1 MYCAMRLLFT
11 SILNQ
16 LMKKYIL
23 TIVCLLVIF
32 SSNAQNFI
40 TGKITEN
47 ETNSPIAF
55 VNISVLNSSR
65 GTNTDREGNFSL
77 ELDKGTYQLFFSA
90 VGYSSKSQEITIKEG
105 KNNLNI
111 VLNVNTQTLGEVM
124 VTANKREEDI
134 IKVSTSIT
142 SLSAKKIE
150 DTRTWALGGLT
161 ALVPNYTYQELGVPF
176 QQVQSIRG
184 IQVFSEN
191 PAVSTYIDDVN
202 NIDILA
208 NGFVFTDIER
218 IEVLR
223 GPQGTLFG
231 RNAMGGVINIITKK
245 PTNKT
250 TGFAEVGA
258 GNLGLQRHSLGF
270 KTPIIKDKLFIGV
283 NGLFQTRDGYWK
295 NDTTRTGATD
305 GSANGKR
312 VGGEKNLYGNMYL
325 KWLPTKRLSLTLNL
339 KGQRD
344 WSNNTGFFVSQADRD
359 LALANPDKINLARVG
374 EHERNILNSSLVAKY
389 FGNKFML
396 TSMSAYQTIDLSFRD
411 IDFPGFYH
419 SFHKSAI
426 GEKLPP
432 QQVYSQELRIN
443 SNSESK
449 LQYTAGFYG
458 FSQVGY
464 EPSTNLAQEFT
475 PNYYAVLRNK
485 ANNFGLAGFGELSYQ
500 ITKKFKTT
508 AGLRYDYE
516 RREAT
521 FNGVQYDPLTFA
533 PDPDAV
539 LSNGTFTIIRPDT
552 TVSGNY
558 SALSPKV
565 ALSYAINSR
574 STFYITYTRGFR
586 AGGVNAQKV
595 PANVSQTF
603 DPEYSNNYEV
613 GHKASLTDNKLS
625 IGASAFLI
633 QWQDLQFINL
643 VAPFTY
649 ARENVGNAQ
658 SSGVELEISAI
669 PLKGLQLDG
678 SFGFNKTEY
687 NSFDLKRVNFGT
699 GVETS
704 TAIGGNSLS
713 NAPSHTIFFG
723 AQYEYAISKKLKAV
737 VRGEVRNIGSYYTD
751 IQNKIEQPSYTLI
764 NSRVGLANGNYSL
777 FFWGQNLNNERYL
790 AFGNPDSSFGRSVRT
805 AAPRTFGVTLSA
817 KF

>member
-1 MYCAMRLLFT
+1 MSFKNIITIIICFWATSSFAQNIKGT
-11 SILNQ
+11 IKSQTGEAISFANISILN
-16 LMKKYIL
+16 
-23 TIVCLLVIF
+23 
-32 SSNAQNFI
+32 SSN
-40 TGKITEN
+40 
-47 ETNSPIAF
+47 
-55 VNISVLNSSR
+55 
-65 GTNTDREGNFSL
+65 GTVADKDGNFTFDLSKGIY
-77 ELDKGTYQLFFSA
+77 ELQISA
-90 VGYSSKSQEITIKEG
+90 VGYANKVQKIEVADQALTIDVT
-105 KNNLNI
+105 LSD
-111 VLNVNTQTLGEVM
+111 NTQTLGEVV

-134 IKVSTSIT
+134 VKVSTSIT

-150 DTRTWALGGLT
+150 DTRTWGLGGLT

-208 NGFVFTDIER
+208 NGFAFTDIER

-245 PTNKT
+245 PTNKQET
-250 TGFAEVGA
+250 FAEFST
-258 GNLGLQRHSLGF
+258 GNLGLVRSNFGF
-270 KTPIIKDKLFIGV
+270 RTPLVKDKLFLGV
-283 NGLFQTRDGYWK
+283 NAFYQTQNGYWK
-295 NDTTRTGATD
+295 NDTTGVANADRN
-305 GSANGKR
+305 ANGR
-312 VGGEKNLYGNMYL
+312 TVGGENNLYGNMYL
-325 KWLPTKRLSLTLNL
+325 KWFPTKRLSFKLNL

-374 EHERNILNSSLVAKY
+374 EHERNIINSSLVAKY
-389 FGNKFML
+389 FGNNFTL
-396 TSMSAYQTIDLSFRD
+396 TSISAYQTIGLSFKD

-419 SFHKSAI
+419 SFYKSAI

-432 QQVYSQELRIN
+432 QQVYSQEFRIN

-464 EPSTNLAQEFT
+464 EPSTNLAFESPLFPDT
-475 PNYYAVLRNK
+475 YSIFRNR

-500 ITKKFKTT
+500 FTKKLKAT
-508 AGLRYDYE
+508 AGVRYDYE
-516 RREAT
+516 KREAT
-521 FNGVQYDPLTFA
+521 FNGFG
-533 PDPDAV
+533 DAV
-539 LSNGTFTIIRPDT
+539 FTGGVFTQINPDT

-558 SALSPKV
+558 SALSPKL
-565 ALSYAINSR
+565 ALSYAVNDR
-574 STFYITYTRGFR
+574 SNIYITYTRGFR
-586 AGGVNAQKV
+586 AGGVNAQRV
-595 PANVSQTF
+595 PANVRQTF

-613 GHKASLTDNKLS
+613 GYKTFLANNKLS

-633 QWQDLQFINL
+633 QWQDLQFFNL

-649 ARENVGNAQ
+649 ARENVGDAQ
-658 SSGVELEISAI
+658 SMGLELEVSAI
-669 PLKGLQLDG
+669 PVKGLQLDG
-678 SFGFNKTEY
+678 SFGLNQTEY
-687 NSFDLKRVNFGT
+687 KSFDLKRVNFGT

-713 NAPSHTIFFG
+713 NAPSHTIFLG
-723 AQYEYAISKKLKAV
+723 VQYEYAISKKLKAV

-751 IQNKIEQPSYTLI
+751 IQNQIEQPTYTLI
-764 NSRVGLANGNYSL
+764 NSRIGLSYDKYSL
-777 FFWGQNLNNERYL
+777 FVWGQNLNNERYL

-805 AAPRTFGVTLSA
+805 AAPRTYGITLSA